1 MFNSLPTVAILGGT
15 GHLGGGLAYQL
26 AKKGY
31 RVILGSRE
39 AEKAQGSARDIADRV
54 GRIVAGTDNRAAA
67 AAADLII
74 MTVPYAHHQATLES
88 VRDEVQGKIFVDAT
102 VPLAPPAV
110 TRVKLPEQGS
120 VGKQTQEYLGPD
132 VRVVSAFQNIAAVHL
147 QEDRQHFD
155 CDVLV
160 CGNDPAA
167 REQVVKMAQDIGLQ
181 AWHAGAIE
189 NSTVAEALVSVL
201 LFMNKRYKIGGAGI
215 RITGDLK
222 VKQPMAA

>member
-31 RVILGSRE
+31 RVILGSRD
-39 AEKAQGSARDIADRV
+39 AEKARCLAREIAERA
-54 GRIVAGTDNRAAA
+54 GRIVDGRDNHAAA
-67 AAADLII
+67 AAADVII
-74 MTVPYAHHQATLES
+74 LTVPYAHHQSTLEAI
-88 VRDEVQGKIFVDAT
+88 RDAVQGKIFVDAT
-102 VPLAPPAV
+102 VPLAPPAI
-110 TRVKLPEQGS
+110 TRVQLPAEGS
-120 VGKQTQEYLGPD
+120 VGRQTQNFLGPN
-132 VRVVSAFQNIAAVHL
+132 VRVVSAFQNVAAVHL

-167 REQVVKMAQDIGLQ
+167 RELVVKMAQDIGLQ
-181 AWHAGAIE
+181 AWHAGVIE
-189 NSTVAEALVSVL
+189 NSAVAEALVSVL

-215 RITGDLK
+215 RVTGECK
-222 VKQPMAA
+222 IKEPAAA